1 MPYVLH
7 AGRQFLRTMWKKGS
21 RKGLRLLMLFSPEE
35 KKLQAERWLR
45 GREQCQKLRTAD
57 FVVVSFG
64 KSGRTW
70 LRVMT
75 SRVYQQMHK
84 LPERQII
91 GFDNFHA
98 MNREIPRIF
107 FTHDNYIKDY
117 TGSVDSKAPFYG
129 KKVVLLVRNPKD
141 IAVSQYFQWQ
151 HRMRPAKKKLNN
163 YPPHGADVSAYD
175 FVMDPDCGLP
185 DIIAFLNL
193 WAREAGK
200 VEDLLIVRYED
211 MRSDTK
217 GTLNRVMEFINA
229 SPPDVEAV
237 SGAVEYSSV
246 ENMRKLEEQNV
257 FWLAGGRMKPGK
269 KGDPNT
275 YKVRRAKVGGYRDYF
290 DAAEAAQIDEY
301 VAKKL
306 SPAFG
311 YDAEG
316 TDSAP
321 SPGAEGRSVNG

>member
-1 MPYVLH
+1 MDSILKK
-7 AGRQFLRTMWKKGS
+7 ASREIIMALLFFLPDER
-21 RKGLRLLMLFSPEE
+21 RIRI
-35 KKLQAERWLR
+35 ERWLR
-45 GREQCQKLRTAD
+45 GREEARRLARAD
-57 FVVVSFG
+57 VAVVSFG

-70 LRVMT
+70 LRVMI
-75 SRVYQQMHK
+75 SRYYQ
-84 LPERQII
+84 LVFGIPERVLI
-91 GFDNFHA
+91 GFENYHRRHA
-98 MNREIPRIF
+98 SIPKIF

-175 FVMDPDCGLP
+175 FVTDPDCGLP

-193 WAREAGK
+193 WAREAGQ

-211 MRSDTK
+211 MRSDTEA
-217 GTLNRVMEFINA
+217 TLRRVMEFING
-229 SPPDVEAV
+229 SHPDVEAV

-290 DAAEAAQIDEY
+290 DAAQAAEIDEY
-301 VAKKL
+301 VAKEL

>member
-1 MPYVLH
+1 MDSILKK
-7 AGRQFLRTMWKKGS
+7 ASRELIMALLFFL
-21 RKGLRLLMLFSPEE
+21 PE
-35 KKLQAERWLR
+35 QRRIRIERWLR
-45 GREQCQKLRTAD
+45 GREEARRLARAD
-57 FVVVSFG
+57 VAVVSFG

-70 LRVMT
+70 LRVMI
-75 SRVYQQMHK
+75 SRYYQLMFGI
-84 LPERQII
+84 PERVLI
-91 GFDNFHA
+91 GFENYHRRHQA
-98 MNREIPRIF
+98 IPKIF

-117 TGSVDSKAPFYG
+117 TGTFDSKAPFYG

-151 HRMRPAKKKLNN
+151 HRMRPAKKKLNG
-163 YPPHGADVSAYD
+163 YPPHGAEVGAYD
-175 FVMDPDCGLP
+175 FVTDPDCGLP

-193 WAREAGK
+193 WASESGR

-211 MRSDTK
+211 MRSDTEA
-217 GTLNRVMEFINA
+217 TLRRVMEFINA
-229 SPPDVEAV
+229 ESADTEAV
-237 SGAVEYSSV
+237 AGAVEYSSV

-290 DAAEAAQIDEY
+290 DTSQAAEIDEY
-301 VAKKL
+301 VAKEL

-311 YDAEG
+311 YDTPEG
-316 TDSAP
+316 GLAP
-321 SPGAEGRSVNG
+321 SSDDEGRSANG